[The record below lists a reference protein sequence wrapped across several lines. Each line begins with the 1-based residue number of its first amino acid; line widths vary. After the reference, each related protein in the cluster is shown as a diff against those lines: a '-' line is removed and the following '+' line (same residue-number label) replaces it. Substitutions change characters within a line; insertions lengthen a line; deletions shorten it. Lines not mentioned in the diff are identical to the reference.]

1 MLLHIC
7 LWEPLA
13 GIVSGV
19 WQQQEHH
26 HQHRSNFNYVQDDS
40 NIVIINGIIAV
51 KYTIIVVI
59 GNMSIRLKSC
69 VDDNN
74 ASESVLKLPSYFVKI
89 NIIRGGEVWD
99 KLPPPFAYT
108 YSKVWCSE
116 WLYYSHSSSSS
127 SSSRS
132 RTYPRTT
139 YTSVAHR
146 EKKVVHYVEK

>member
-99 KLPPPFAYT
+99 KLPPSFAYT

-127 SSSRS
+127 S